1 MLRRDGHDPSVYQSG
16 FLTAAATLVS
26 GSAHSQA
33 LTPSHPNSE
42 KETQT
47 LGITSSWYLLPWIKY
62 LFQLILSQNVCA
74 LPQRL
79 TQRTMAHHNGLAE
92 PTRLNSSLPFNRDEH
107 RQGEK
112 TNKRLTKMTTT
123 SDVHSEAVT
132 YLFKWTMG
140 TVSEKGKEVWPII
153 LGIQTDL
160 FFMVALSLMMVSLEE
175 LMQILK
181 ETRYS

>member
-1 MLRRDGHDPSVYQSG
+1 MGWQNPLVQQQPS
-16 FLTAAATLVS
+16 L
-26 GSAHSQA
+26 
-33 LTPSHPNSE
+33 
-42 KETQT
+42 
-47 LGITSSWYLLPWIKY
+47 
-62 LFQLILSQNVCA
+62 
-74 LPQRL
+74 
-79 TQRTMAHHNGLAE
+79 
-92 PTRLNSSLPFNRDEH
+92 NRDEH

-123 SDVHSEAVT
+123 SDVPSETVT

-140 TVSEKGKEVWPII
+140 TVSEKGKEIWPII

-181 ETRYS
+181 GTR

>member
-1 MLRRDGHDPSVYQSG
+1 MLRRDGRNPSVYQSG
-16 FLTAAATLVS
+16 FLTVAATPVS
-26 GSAHSQA
+26 GSAHSY
-33 LTPSHPNSE
+33 PNDPNSE
-42 KETQT
+42 NEMQT
-47 LGITSSWYLLPWIKY
+47 LDITSSWYLLPWIKY
-62 LFQLILSQNVCA
+62 LFQLSLLQNVCSA
-74 LPQRL
+74 PKSNPKDHGSPQWAG
-79 TQRTMAHHNGLAE
+79 RTHWF
-92 PTRLNSSLPFNRDEH
+92 NSSLLSNRDEH

-112 TNKRLTKMTTT
+112 TCNKRLTKMTTT
-123 SDVHSEAVT
+123 SDVPSETVT

-181 ETRYS
+181 GTK

>member
-1 MLRRDGHDPSVYQSG
+1 MGWQNPLVQQQPS
-16 FLTAAATLVS
+16 L
-26 GSAHSQA
+26 
-33 LTPSHPNSE
+33 
-42 KETQT
+42 
-47 LGITSSWYLLPWIKY
+47 
-62 LFQLILSQNVCA
+62 
-74 LPQRL
+74 
-79 TQRTMAHHNGLAE
+79 
-92 PTRLNSSLPFNRDEH
+92 NRDEH

-123 SDVHSEAVT
+123 FDVPSETVT

-140 TVSEKGKEVWPII
+140 TVSEKGKEIWSII

-181 ETRYS
+181 ETR